1 MLCPLK
7 KKLYESLKIIL
18 LMQCLYSYWLFNR
31 ALVYMGANNAAALF
45 WLFFGNRLSV
55 SNISNKYSAPLIFN
69 QSTVCRRV
77 QYSSYVKINL
87 KLLWH
92 VSWIYLFDRKRSTF
106 CNRLDSL
113 SSRFWCVPPLLVW
126 ELDSAAARDYIYGQ
140 HLFVDITVKYWILK
154 RD

>member
-1 MLCPLK
+1 MCNVYTVIGSLTGLWFTWVLIMLLHYFDNF
-7 KKLYESLKIIL
+7 L
-18 LMQCLYSYWLFNR
+18 
-31 ALVYMGANNAAALF
+31 
-45 WLFFGNRLSV
+45 GNRLSV

-113 SSRFWCVPPLLVW
+113 SSRFWCVTPLLVW

-140 HLFVDITVKYWILK
+140 HLFVDIIVKYWVLE
-154 RD
+154 

>member
-1 MLCPLK
+1 M
-7 KKLYESLKIIL
+7 IIL

-55 SNISNKYSAPLIFN
+55 SNISNKYSAPPIFT
-69 QSTVCRRV
+69 QSTVCSRV

-113 SSRFWCVPPLLVW
+113 SSRFWCVTPLLVW

-140 HLFVDITVKYWILK
+140 HLFVDITVKYWVLE